1 MVDFVCV
8 DSSEPVASAFPVK
21 ESLYN
26 TPADS
31 PTPGQ
36 VRPDSYQPP
45 NAEGQMFRIN
55 LFVIIIIFSYY
66 FGFIYRQV

>member
-1 MVDFVCV
+1 MVFSFCV
-8 DSSEPVASAFPVK
+8 GSSEPVASAFPVK

-36 VRPDSYQPP
+36 VRPATCQPP
-45 NAEGQMFRIN
+45 NALETD
-55 LFVIIIIFSYY
+55 V
-66 FGFIYRQV
+66 